1 MKLIKN
7 SIVFLLMLIAFNS
20 FSQSVKNKQLSLIGY
35 DLTISKDFAQEI
47 SSLEPFIKGIKT
59 YNDPGNDKLRVIL
72 IHIIYYTFT
81 DKLREQ
87 LEVEI
92 LPVNTFQRKVKY
104 DDYGYPKASAREAIR
119 LGGSKYYFKLDVAIN
134 SVVKAKKAE
143 FPEMF
148 ENKNNAITYPEITVT
163 VTLYNKDGVVPIDK
177 WVGVSNAKYPLDL
190 NEYLLKGFD
199 NSEMVVLPEEEQQK
213 DNLYLIMDRALFN
226 AIQDYYTKD

>member
-1 MKLIKN
+1 MKIIKN
-7 SIVFLLMLIAFNS
+7 ILAILLMLITCS
-20 FSQSVKNKQLSLIGY
+20 SYSQKIKNKQFSLIGY
-35 DLTISKDFAQEI
+35 DLTIAKEFTEEL
-47 SSLEPFIKGIKT
+47 SSLEPFIKSIKT
-59 YNDPGNDKLRVIL
+59 YNDPGNDKLRAIL
-72 IHIIYYTFT
+72 IHIIYYSFY
-81 DKLREQ
+81 DKLKEQ

-104 DDYGYPKASAREAIR
+104 DDYGYPKTSAREAIR

-134 SVVKAKKAE
+134 SVVKAKKVE

-148 ENKNNAITYPEITVT
+148 ENKDNAITYPEITVT

-177 WVGVSNAKYPLDL
+177 WVGVSNAKYPLEI

-199 NSEMVVLPEEEQQK
+199 NTEMVVLPEEEQQK